1 MLFDHYTLT
10 EANDL
15 APSST
20 THRNLLTWCGQC
32 KWGGEVVCDARVAR
46 LMETEGLDKTQ
57 ARQFIIDSDK
67 GSNCATTDG
76 EPNLNPPCIPLDV
89 FCGECKYKN
98 AAFDCTTRVEF
109 MMKEY
114 QLSEDASKSA
124 LLEGELCW
132 REGYVVEDDPRANLP
147 GCGEEPVVE
156 EVVGPLDFSSLGGSG
171 SKTYC
176 GYCMYRDSGLTCDE
190 KAVSLSND
198 NVDMSL
204 EEAKTS
210 IASDCVR
217 QVINFC
223 GNCMYLQSGL
233 TCEEKAVSLSN
244 ENGVSLEEA
253 KTSILSDCVEDE
265 SSKLSTGAIIGIVVA
280 ILALLLLCLAALLM
294 LRARRRRNAEDPNA
308 KDPNGAAGVEKDGAA
323 GVDADLEN
331 GRGEEGGTASNV
343 GKPKRDSNVTAD
355 SDSER
360 IYDEPGRNF
369 QVGEGEVKVRAKA
382 PLPKSKS
389 IIAKEY
395 VDHLKKKQDD
405 DDGNDAK

>member
-1 MLFDHYTLT
+1 
-10 EANDL
+10 
-15 APSST
+15 
-20 THRNLLTWCGQC
+20 
-32 KWGGEVVCDARVAR
+32 
-46 LMETEGLDKTQ
+46 
-57 ARQFIIDSDK
+57 
-67 GSNCATTDG
+67 
-76 EPNLNPPCIPLDV
+76 
-89 FCGECKYKN
+89 
-98 AAFDCTTRVEF
+98 

-114 QLSEDASKSA
+114 KLSEDASKSN
-124 LLEGELCW
+124 LLEAELCW
-132 REGYVVEDDPRANLP
+132 REGYDVESDPRANLP
-147 GCGEEPVVE
+147 GCGEEPVTE
-156 EVVGPLDFSSLGGSG
+156 EPLGPLDFSALGGSG

-176 GYCMYRDSGLTCDE
+176 GNCMYRDSGLTCDE

-210 IASDCVR
+210 IASDCAR

-280 ILALLLLCLAALLM
+280 ILALLLLCLALLM
-294 LRARRRRNAEDPNA
+294 LVRRRRNA
-308 KDPNGAAGVEKDGAA
+308 KDPNGDAGVEKEDA
-323 GVDADLEN
+323 GVEKDLEN

-355 SDSER
+355 DSDR

-405 DDGNDAK
+405 D

>member
-1 MLFDHYTLT
+1 
-10 EANDL
+10 
-15 APSST
+15 
-20 THRNLLTWCGQC
+20 
-32 KWGGEVVCDARVAR
+32 
-46 LMETEGLDKTQ
+46 
-57 ARQFIIDSDK
+57 
-67 GSNCATTDG
+67 
-76 EPNLNPPCIPLDV
+76 
-89 FCGECKYKN
+89 
-98 AAFDCTTRVEF
+98 

-132 REGYVVEDDPRANLP
+132 REGYDVESDPRANLP
-147 GCGEEPVVE
+147 GCGEAPVTEEP
-156 EVVGPLDFSSLGGSG
+156 VGPLDFSSLEGG

-176 GYCMYRDSGLTCDE
+176 GNCMYRDSGLTCDE

-244 ENGVSLEEA
+244 ENGVSMEEA
-253 KTSILSDCVEDE
+253 KTSILSDCVEDG
-265 SSKLSTGAIIGIVVA
+265 SSKLSTGAIIGIIVA
-280 ILALLLLCLAALLM
+280 ILALLLLCLLFLM
-294 LRARRRRNAEDPNA
+294 LARRRRKAEEPNGKA
-308 KDPNGAAGVEKDGAA
+308 EDPNGAAGVEKD
-323 GVDADLEN
+323 LEN
-331 GRGEEGGTASNV
+331 GNGEEGGTASNV
-343 GKPKRDSNVTAD
+343 GKPKRV
-355 SDSER
+355 SDSTTDDTEG
-360 IYDEPGRNF
+360 IFEGRNF

-405 DDGNDAK
+405 DDGNAAVSDKESK

>member
-1 MLFDHYTLT
+1 
-10 EANDL
+10 
-15 APSST
+15 
-20 THRNLLTWCGQC
+20 
-32 KWGGEVVCDARVAR
+32 
-46 LMETEGLDKTQ
+46 
-57 ARQFIIDSDK
+57 
-67 GSNCATTDG
+67 
-76 EPNLNPPCIPLDV
+76 
-89 FCGECKYKN
+89 
-98 AAFDCTTRVEF
+98 

-114 QLSEDASKSA
+114 KLSEDASKSN

-147 GCGEEPVVE
+147 GCGEEPVTE
-156 EVVGPLDFSSLGGSG
+156 EPLGQLDFSSLEGG

-176 GYCMYRDSGLTCDE
+176 GNCMYRDSGLTCDE

-204 EEAKTS
+204 EDAKTS

-217 QVINFC
+217 QVLYFC

-253 KTSILSDCVEDE
+253 KTSILSDCVKDE

-280 ILALLLLCLAALLM
+280 ILALLLLCLALLM
-294 LRARRRRNAEDPNA
+294 LARRRRKAN
-308 KDPNGAAGVEKDGAA
+308 DPNGAAGVEKDGAA
-323 GVDADLEN
+323 GVEKDLEN

-343 GKPKRDSNVTAD
+343 GKPKRDSNVTD
-355 SDSER
+355 DSER

-405 DDGNDAK
+405 D